1 VKRIWNDTADPLHL
15 LHPWETKLEQQQQQQ
30 LRSARDGDHI

>member
-15 LHPWETKLEQQQQQQ
+15 LSPWEAKLEQQQ
-30 LRSARDGDHI
+30 LRSARDGDHIKM